1 MASQRDGDL
10 SKLPSVER
18 VRLALGDRHPHPV
31 IVSAARR
38 AIDDAR
44 AAVRTGAA
52 APSFDEVV
60 ASARSFLEDHS
71 RSLLSPVINATGV
84 LLHTNLGRAVLGR
97 RQLEAVARVAGS
109 YSNLEYDLTA
119 GQRGSRH
126 AHARELLRALTGAE
140 AGLVVNNNAAAV
152 LVTLAAL
159 CAGREV
165 VVSRGELIEIGG
177 DFRIPDIMEMSGARL
192 VEVGTTNRTH
202 LADYESAITANTGA
216 VLKIHPSN
224 YKVVGFT
231 ASVVAR
237 DLAKLARG
245 RKISFVHDIGSGL
258 VPDVSSGVGANPWAD
273 EPTVGTALDDGADI
287 VTFSGDKLLG
297 GPQAGVIV
305 GRGDLLDRIAR
316 HPFMRALRVDK
327 MTLAAL
333 EETLRMY
340 LEGAA
345 AEIPLWAMTSAS
357 VEEIEGRAVAIV
369 RSLEPGVPD
378 DIKIEAIAHRVV
390 AGGGSAPGAEIGSWA
405 VAVTHAT
412 RSAAEIERALRSGTP
427 PVIARVE
434 GDRVLLD
441 VRTVLPEQ
449 LPDLTRR
456 LRETLL

>member
-1 MASQRDGDL
+1 M
-10 SKLPSVER
+10 
-18 VRLALGDRHPHPV
+18 
-31 IVSAARR
+31 
-38 AIDDAR
+38 
-44 AAVRTGAA
+44 
-52 APSFDEVV
+52 PSFEEVV
-60 ASARSFLEDHS
+60 ASARAFVDEHS

-97 RQLEAVARVAGS
+97 RQLEAVARVAGG
-109 YSNLEYDLTA
+109 YSNLEYDLVA
-119 GQRGSRH
+119 GGRGSRH
-126 AHARELLRALTGAE
+126 THARGLLQALTGAE
-140 AGLVVNNNAAAV
+140 AGLVVNNNAAGV

-159 CAGREV
+159 CSGREV
-165 VVSRGELIEIGG
+165 IVSRGELIEIGG

-202 LADYESAITANTGA
+202 LADYEKAITADTA
-216 VLKIHPSN
+216 AILKIHPSN

-231 ASVVAR
+231 AAVVAR
-237 DLAKLARG
+237 DLARLARG
-245 RKISFVHDIGSGL
+245 RKICFVHDVGSGL
-258 VPDVSSGVGANPWAD
+258 VSDASLGVGANPWAD
-273 EPTVGTALDDGADI
+273 EPTVGAALEDGADI

-305 GRGDLLDRIAR
+305 GRVELLDRIAR
-316 HPFMRALRVDK
+316 HPLIRAVRVDK

-345 AEIPLWAMTSAS
+345 SEIPLWAMTSATD
-357 VEEIEGRAVAIV
+357 EEVEGRAVAIV
-369 RSLEPGVPD
+369 RELEPALSD

-412 RSAAEIERALRSGTP
+412 RSAAEIERALRFGSP

-441 VRTVLPEQ
+441 VRTVLPDQ
-449 LPDLTRR
+449 VADLIGR
-456 LRETLL
+456 LGAVLS